1 MVLIACDQSIGVS
14 SPLTKIATLATATG
28 FTLASNL
35 ETAPAKTRISVVLI
49 NNNRHQEPKNWNPLK
64 FPLKS
69 DCKKI
74 HLSTKHQPFG
84 AIRSIKQFDRPQ
96 SSSFICAAA
105 TGWTCSSAQTLPRAE
120 NHKTTNVAPQFD
132 KGVPSTPRLD
142 DSGPSIPPRHG
153 GGGGGGGGGGNTSGG
168 FFLFGFL
175 LLLSHL
181 KDEEEKLIERK
192 KGREEVQR
200 ERLLGAGQ

>member
-14 SPLTKIATLATATG
+14 SPLTKIATLATVTG
-28 FTLASNL
+28 FTLTSKL
-35 ETAPAKTRISVVLI
+35 EPAPAKTRISVVLI
-49 NNNRHQEPKNWNPLK
+49 NNNHHQEPKNRNQLK
-64 FPLKS
+64 FPLKMNS
-69 DCKKI
+69 SGCKKI

-84 AIRSIKQFDRPQ
+84 AIRSTKQFDRPQ

-105 TGWTCSSAQTLPRAE
+105 SGSTCSSAQTLPRAE
-120 NHKTTNVAPQFD
+120 NHKTINAAPQFD

-153 GGGGGGGGGGNTSGG
+153 GGGGGGGGGGDTSGG

-200 ERLLGAGQ
+200 EGY